1 MPTRFDPARTSC
13 VSSSSTLPG
22 RPRRPA
28 GPLALAQLTTD
39 RRVDGQRGLRVAL
52 PPSRPW
58 AQSLW
63 AAVLPVL
70 LVACGGG
77 DDGAAVVVP
86 PPPVSGSV
94 TVAASLGVV
103 ANADVS
109 VTCAPT
115 GTVLGTGSTSANGQ
129 VVVTTSGSCAGP
141 VLVTVSGRADGSST
155 YFDEALVSPALFPAG
170 TSLRAVAPA
179 LSNPLSLGVTA
190 LTEIAT
196 RQALATAGSLG
207 ALSAAQV
214 TAANTAVVTQVL
226 GAGVTLDILTPPTPW
241 QTTTAAGSLGT
252 SAADRYAF
260 YLAGLARMGLG
271 ETAPALA
278 VTNALGGDLADGTLS
293 GASSGGFSYASG
305 ANLASQLTAGLNA
318 MGSYANSALQTSL
331 GIVAGTPVVLSSV
344 TPSSGAVGD
353 NITIAGS
360 GFNADPAKLAVK
372 FAVDIPATVVSATAT
387 SVVVKVPT
395 GASNGAIS
403 ITNLAT
409 SLSGSSSG
417 SFTVTG
423 GSQATVPAVPAGLS
437 ATATSATQIQLNWSA
452 AVGAASYN
460 VYRATSAGVVTS
472 AANLV
477 NASAVVPTGYADS
490 GLTASTTYFYKITA
504 LNSVGESVGSTEV
517 SASTLSANALVWRNA
532 TASRQSV
539 IYDRAYYLN
548 GKFMTLHFPGVVS
561 SSTDGATWTTS
572 QTGTNHSLKEL
583 AFGNGRYVVAGVV
596 SQAGGNFFS
605 VLYTSADAVTWTAAT
620 TVPVDLAGR
629 RIDALTF
636 GNGKF
641 TAIVSGAGVA
651 ELIHSTDGI
660 TWTNVATPTFW
671 NDAIAIAYGN
681 GKYVAYGGVIQVST
695 DAVTWTMPV
704 TRTTTPNRMK
714 FVNGEFMALLPNGQI
729 STSTDGITWSTRNT
743 GSTRALNDVSYGNGL
758 YAIAGAFNALTVTG
772 TLLVSTDGQTWTA
785 NDLGAVAPVQ
795 HLNGMAFGDGKFLS
809 AGSLGALI
817 VTP

>member
-1 MPTRFDPARTSC
+1 MHTRFEPLRTSC
-13 VSSSSTLPG
+13 ASSLFHPPGTRAQPTRRTLAPRPAAGRWLPG
-22 RPRRPA
+22 
-28 GPLALAQLTTD
+28 LW
-39 RRVDGQRGLRVAL
+39 VAL
-52 PPSRPW
+52 LP
-58 AQSLW
+58 LW
-63 AAVLPVL
+63 LAG
-70 LVACGGG
+70 CGGG
-77 DDGAAVVVP
+77 DDSGGVVV

-115 GTVLGTGSTSANGQ
+115 GAVLGTGSTSSTGQ

-141 VLVTVSGRADGSST
+141 VLVTVSGRADGTST
-155 YFDEALVSPALFPAG
+155 YFDEALVSPALFPSG
-170 TSLRAVAPA
+170 TRLRAVAPA
-179 LSNPLSLGVTA
+179 LANPLSLGVTA
-190 LTEIAT
+190 LTEIAA

-207 ALSAAQV
+207 ALTSAQV
-214 TAANTAVVTQVL
+214 TAANAAVVTQVL

-241 QTTTAAGSLGT
+241 QQTTAAGSLGT

-293 GASSGGFSYASG
+293 GASNGGFAYTSS
-305 ANLASQLTAGLNA
+305 ANLATQLSSGLNA
-318 MGSYANSALQTSL
+318 MGSYANSALQTAL
-331 GIVAGTPVVLSSV
+331 GIVAGTPVVLTSV

-360 GFNADPAKLAVK
+360 GFNADPTKLSVK
-372 FAVDIPATVVSATAT
+372 FAVDVPATVVSASAT

-409 SLSGSSSG
+409 SLSGSSSA

-437 ATATSATQIQLNWSA
+437 ATPTSATQIQLNWAA

-460 VYRATSAGVVTS
+460 IYRATSAGVVTS

-477 NASAVVPTGYADS
+477 NTSAVVPTAFADS
-490 GLTASTTYFYKITA
+490 GLAASTTYFYKITA

-532 TASRQSV
+532 TASRHAV

-561 SSTDGATWTTS
+561 SSTDGATWTSS
-572 QTGTNHSLKEL
+572 QTGKSDSLKEL
-583 AFGNGRYVVAGVV
+583 AFGNGRYVAAAVT
-596 SQAGGNFFS
+596 STTGNNFIS
-605 VLYTSADAVTWTAAT
+605 TLYSSADGVTWTAAT
-620 TVPVDLAGR
+620 NLPVSVIGR
-629 RIDALTF
+629 RIDALAF

-641 TAIVSGAGVA
+641 TAIVSGGGADV
-651 ELIHSTDGI
+651 IQSTDGI
-660 TWTNVATPTFW
+660 TWTTDARTVFANE
-671 NDAIAIAYGN
+671 AIALAYGN
-681 GKYVAYGGVIQVST
+681 GIFVAYGLSVQISTDGVI
-695 DAVTWTMPV
+695 WTKPV
-704 TRTTTPNRMK
+704 LGTTMPNRMK
-714 FVNGEFMALLPNGQI
+714 FVNGQFMALLPAGQI
-729 STSTDGITWSTRNT
+729 STSTDGITWSTRST
-743 GSTRALNDVSYGNGL
+743 GSTRALNDIDYGNGL
-758 YAIAGAFNALTVTG
+758 YAIAGAFNAQTVTG
-772 TLLVSTDGQTWTA
+772 TLLVSTDGQTWTP

-795 HLNGMAFGDGKFLS
+795 HLNGMAFGNGKFLS

-817 VTP
+817 ITP